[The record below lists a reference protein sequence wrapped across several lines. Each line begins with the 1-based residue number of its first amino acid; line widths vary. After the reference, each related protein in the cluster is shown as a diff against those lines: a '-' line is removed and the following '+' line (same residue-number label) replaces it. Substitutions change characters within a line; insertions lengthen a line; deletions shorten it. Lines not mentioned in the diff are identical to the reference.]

1 MHATRFFRSAGLM
14 AKIETVRGSVDSFA
28 FGARFQLRADRKIRK
43 KKTSNNGFSQ
53 AAAAATV
60 QNSGTRS
67 SRPLS
72 QPAAVALPAAAQL
85 DSERK
90 K

>member
-28 FGARFQLRADRKIRK
+28 FGARLQLRADRKIR